1 MKKNFLYIIYSC
13 LLEIELKFDVYFVV
27 ILDKFNFFFLGFNV
41 NVIWKMRILKGCI
54 L

>member
-1 MKKNFLYIIYSC
+1 MKKKNFLCIIYSC

-27 ILDKFNFFFLGFNV
+27 IWFNV